1 MNAVYKKSLEI
12 VKAYF
17 ICKYYGIC
25 YISEDLRHTTG
36 ILLYFTGHQY
46 SKNKGGIG
54 DYTPDIM
61 KNMKRII
68 PVLMAAVLTCTGLPL
83 TARAD
88 SAKVVTLGAN
98 LTAEQK
104 TSMYKYFGTTADAV
118 DTIEVTNADER
129 KYMEGIA
136 SEAQIGT
143 RTYSCSY
150 VEPTTSGGIQVKVGN
165 LTFVTSSMIASTLL
179 TSGVENCNV
188 VAASPIEVSGTGALT
203 GIMMAYEKASGKTLS
218 EEQKAAA
225 TEELV
230 TTGELADSIGQKDAA
245 DLMNEV
251 KQEVIKE
258 GLTDDGEIKDAV
270 NSAANTYNI
279 TLTEDQM
286 SKIVS
291 LMQNIAQY
299 DYDVNA
305 LKKTLENLEGK
316 GNDSGFFSS
325 LWSSIKG
332 IFTGDSGS
340 GDGGIINDTND
351 EVLGADAIIDSTLEA
366 LDEETK
372 KEGFWDKVTNFFKGL
387 FSGSDDDAEE
397 EETDE
402 EADADGEDAEDTE
415 NSDDA
420 LTDGENTD
428 TDNPDGAAD
437 PNSDSA
443 LNNADGADPNT
454 VNDQAAP
461 EDAALGDPA
470 AADAAQNGAASD
482 GLTDGSSQT
491 ADPASGTVQ

>member
-1 MNAVYKKSLEI
+1 
-12 VKAYF
+12 
-17 ICKYYGIC
+17 
-25 YISEDLRHTTG
+25 
-36 ILLYFTGHQY
+36 
-46 SKNKGGIG
+46 
-54 DYTPDIM
+54 M

-316 GNDSGFFSS
+316 GNNSGFFSS

-387 FSGSDDDAEE
+387 FSGSDDDADE

-491 ADPASGTVQ
+491 TDPASGTVQ